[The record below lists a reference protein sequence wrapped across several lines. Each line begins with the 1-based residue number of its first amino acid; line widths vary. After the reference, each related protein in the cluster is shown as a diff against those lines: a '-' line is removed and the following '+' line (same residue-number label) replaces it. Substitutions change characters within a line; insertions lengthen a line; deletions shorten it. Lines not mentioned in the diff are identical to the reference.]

1 MVTELMGFGR
11 VDGLLWRN
19 FMMWDSVTKLNKL
32 SERVNPI
39 KGRKI
44 DHLQKYIVLVV
55 KKHFS

>member
-1 MVTELMGFGR
+1 MGFGR

-19 FMMWDSVTKLNKL
+19 FMIWDSVTKLNKL